1 MAEPQRT
8 TPSAAAAPA
17 RPAVKS
23 ARLIDVCLLAAAGGL
38 LCQPRP
44 LGWPVLAAAAALS
57 LAALLPP
64 LARPAPAPGRLRRDR
79 VLLALAAVLLL
90 GQLPVDPA
98 AGPGGWWP
106 LPLAGL
112 ALAGGV
118 ALSVCAQRRGAW
130 PVQRAEWVLALGLAA
145 LALGATTAAVWGV
158 LAIRSAA
165 GFAPGAVGWL
175 DDVACWTALYFALDA
190 RLRQL
195 PPLAGAGKRG
205 WLADRLVALVV
216 LAVVLISALRAGLA

>member
-1 MAEPQRT
+1 MAEAQREF
-8 TPSAAAAPA
+8 PPAAGPPV

-38 LCQPRP
+38 LCQPP
-44 LGWPVLAAAAALS
+44 PPAWPVLAVAAALA

-64 LARPAPAPGRLRRDR
+64 LSRPAPAPGRLRRDR
-79 VLLALAAVLLL
+79 VLLALAAVLLV

-112 ALAGGV
+112 ALAGGL
-118 ALSVCAQRRGAW
+118 ALSVQSRRRGAW

-145 LALGATTAAVWGV
+145 LALGATAAAVWGV
-158 LAIRSAA
+158 LAMRSAA

-175 DDVACWTALYFALDA
+175 DDVAVWTALYFALDA
-190 RLRQL
+190 RLREL
-195 PPLAGAGKRG
+195 PPLGGAGKRG
-205 WLADRLVALVV
+205 WLVDRLPVLGILTVVAL
-216 LAVVLISALRAGLA
+216 SALRAALA